1 MDKFNELTTGAKLV
15 LGAAIVFLIV
25 SFFSWFDYGGPGED
39 ELDAIGADTGITMW
53 HGVGWIAGLL
63 AIGMIVWQALR
74 LANIEFEVGVTPSMI
89 TAALAVLL
97 LIFTFIRWIDK
108 PGGDFVDR
116 TFWSWMGLA
125 LAIIIVVGPATGA
138 SLNPARYIGPM
149 FVGEGFDAT
158 VQWSQLPAYF
168 IGEFVGALAGAFA
181 YLTLARTKP
190 TTVPTQ
196 QTRVAQEVSA

>member
-15 LGAAIVFLIV
+15 LGATIVFLIV

-53 HGVGWIAGLL
+53 HGVGWIAGLI
-63 AIGMIVWQALR
+63 AIALIVWQALR

-116 TFWSWMGLA
+116 TVWSWLGLA
-125 LAIIIVVGPATGA
+125 LAIIIVVGAWMNMQASGESLTDVRSQMSSATSRARDAVDRDDTPAQA
-138 SLNPARYIGPM
+138 PAEPSTRDTADT
-149 FVGEGFDAT
+149 VVDDAGEEPPR
-158 VQWSQLPAYF
+158 PA
-168 IGEFVGALAGAFA
+168 
-181 YLTLARTKP
+181 
-190 TTVPTQ
+190 
-196 QTRVAQEVSA
+196 

>member
-1 MDKFNELTTGAKLV
+1 MDKFNELTAGAKLV

-53 HGVGWIAGLL
+53 HGVGWIAGLI
-63 AIGMIVWQALR
+63 AIGLIVWQALR

-116 TFWSWMGLA
+116 TFWSWLGLA
-125 LAIIIVVGPATGA
+125 LAIIIVVGAWMNMQA
-138 SLNPARYIGPM
+138 S
-149 FVGEGFDAT
+149 GE
-158 VQWSQLPAYF
+158 S
-168 IGEFVGALAGAFA
+168 LAGVRSQMSAA
-181 YLTLARTKP
+181 TSRAREAVDRDDAPAQAPAAPSAPSAADTGDTVVDDAGEEPPKP
-190 TTVPTQ
+190 
-196 QTRVAQEVSA
+196 A